1 MIMDNINLNALRDRA
16 YKTAC
21 EHGFHDKELS
31 NEHLLCL
38 IISELM
44 EAVEADR
51 KGKHANRESFK
62 SSYEDEEPHD
72 DVNFKYCFEKYIKDS
87 YEDELSDTVIRC
99 LDLVGLK
106 QIYLPTLDSIDT
118 PGWDEEDFK
127 EPIPEFAYFLCQELL
142 DECSPLDI
150 RIYNVIEQIFVYCR
164 FNCIDIEWFIEQKM
178 RYNELRPMLN
188 GKRY

>member
-1 MIMDNINLNALRDRA
+1 MDINLNKWRDRA

-21 EHGFHDKELS
+21 EHGFHDKELRDQ
-31 NEHLLCL
+31 HLIML
-38 IISELM
+38 IVTELA
-44 EAVEADR
+44 EAVNAYR
-51 KGKHANRESFK
+51 ASQKANKELFLEYYDDYSDDEKKEFFK
-62 SSYEDEEPHD
+62 MIFE
-72 DVNFKYCFEKYIKDS
+72 NFIKDS

-106 QIYLPTLDSIDT
+106 QIYLPTLDSIDA

-127 EPIPEFAYFLCQELL
+127 EPIPEFVYFLCQELL